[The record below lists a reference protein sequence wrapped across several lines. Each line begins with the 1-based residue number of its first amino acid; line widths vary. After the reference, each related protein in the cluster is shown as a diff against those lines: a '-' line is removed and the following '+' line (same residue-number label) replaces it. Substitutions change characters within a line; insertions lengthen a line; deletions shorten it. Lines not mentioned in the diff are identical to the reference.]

1 MKVKATTT
9 SLLFLPSP
17 SSPFPPRAWLGEA
30 GAGRRLLCFC
40 CCPTRRRGWRRPRRA
55 RRALHAPLVMF
66 VVWDEAAS
74 PRAKKSRAPSSFA
87 ADPGQ
92 QRGHQAPPPAPFN
105 YAQAV
110 LCSPLIGASGTG
122 PAALTDPW
130 QGEAR
135 SAHRPEPPSLES
147 AERHSPPGAERGGG
161 AARSS
166 PVGRG
171 GERPP
176 VRPSSSEPAR
186 CGARSP
192 RHQLLLLLPSRWLLH
207 VAMGR
212 GTVQM
217 LLLLGLLHWGPGGEG
232 RKSWRRRG
240 QQQQQQAAAAAAAAA
255 AARERSEAAGQ
266 PVESFPL
273 DFTAVEGNMDSF
285 MAQIKSLAQSLYP
298 CSAQNLHQEL
308 RLHMLLNASVT
319 CNDGSPAG
327 YYLKESKGSRR
338 WLLFLEGTGILSSQP
353 EENPH
358 WWNANMVFIPYCSSD
373 VWSGA
378 SARTEKNEFVFMG
391 ALIIQEV
398 VKELVEKGLGNAKV
412 LLLAG
417 SSAGGTGVLLN
428 VDRVAEQLEEMGYP
442 GIQVRGLADSGW
454 FLDNKQYRRTDCI
467 DTITCAPTEAIRR
480 GIRYWNGLV
489 PERCKMQFKEGEEWN
504 CFFGYKIYP
513 TLRCPVFVVQWLF
526 DEAQLTVDNV
536 HLTGQPVQ
544 EGQWLYIQN
553 LGRELRNTLKD
564 VTASFAPACLSHE
577 IITRNH
583 WTDIQVKGTSLP
595 RALHCWDRSLHESNK
610 NGKAPLKGCPIY
622 LIDSC
627 PWPHCNPS
635 CPTIR
640 DQYTG
645 QEMNVIQFLMHMG
658 FDVQKMAQQQG
669 LEPSKLLGMLSG
681 GS

>member
-1 MKVKATTT
+1 MGT
-9 SLLFLPSP
+9 
-17 SSPFPPRAWLGEA
+17 
-30 GAGRRLLCFC
+30 
-40 CCPTRRRGWRRPRRA
+40 
-55 RRALHAPLVMF
+55 
-66 VVWDEAAS
+66 AAV
-74 PRAKKSRAPSSFA
+74 
-87 ADPGQ
+87 
-92 QRGHQAPPPAPFN
+92 H
-105 YAQAV
+105 
-110 LCSPLIGASGTG
+110 L
-122 PAALTDPW
+122 
-130 QGEAR
+130 
-135 SAHRPEPPSLES
+135 
-147 AERHSPPGAERGGG
+147 
-161 AARSS
+161 
-166 PVGRG
+166 
-171 GERPP
+171 
-176 VRPSSSEPAR
+176 
-186 CGARSP
+186 
-192 RHQLLLLLPSRWLLH
+192 
-207 VAMGR
+207 
-212 GTVQM
+212 
-217 LLLLGLLHWGPGGEG
+217 LLLLGLLHAGPGGEG
-232 RKSWRRRG
+232 RKGWRRRG
-240 QQQQQQAAAAAAAAA
+240 PAARERGEAAAAAA
-255 AARERSEAAGQ
+255 
-266 PVESFPL
+266 ESFPL

-285 MAQIKSLAQSLYP
+285 MAQVKSLAQSLYP
-298 CSAQNLHQEL
+298 CSAQALPHDL
-308 RLHMLLNASVT
+308 RLHLLHNASVT

-338 WLLFLEGTGILSSQP
+338 WLLFLEGGWYCFNRENCDTRYDTMRRLMSSREWPATRVGTGILSSQP

-378 SARTEKNEFVFMG
+378 SSKSEKSEYAFMG

-398 VKELVEKGLGNAKV
+398 IKELVGKGLGTAKV

-428 VDRVAEQLEEMGYP
+428 VDRVAEQLEEMGYQ

-480 GIRYWNGLV
+480 GIRYWNGIV
-489 PERCKMQFKEGEEWN
+489 PERCKLQFKEGEEWN

-595 RALHCWDRSLHESNK
+595 RALHCWDRSLHESNR
-610 NGKAPLKGCPIY
+610 NGKAPLKGCPIH

-640 DQYTG
+640 DQFTG

-669 LEPSKLLGMLSG
+669 LEPSKLLGMLSSG
-681 GS
+681 N